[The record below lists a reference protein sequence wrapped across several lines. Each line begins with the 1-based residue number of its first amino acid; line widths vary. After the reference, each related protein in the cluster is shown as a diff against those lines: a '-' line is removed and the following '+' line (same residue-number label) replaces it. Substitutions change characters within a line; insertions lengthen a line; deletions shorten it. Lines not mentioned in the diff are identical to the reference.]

1 MYPLHKFVEE
11 NALEEARCLAGVR
24 ELLEYSKSGVLGNTI
39 AGATRPLQGSLFTR
53 RLVYT
58 PSWPSGVDYGA
69 RLISARFPRNRWNAI
84 RAEFCLVPP
93 FFASLIIIIILIT
106 IIVVVVGATRHDHRA
121 DPGRGRRQPRQ
132 PQLLPRPAPDVGRLR
147 RVVYR
152 RRGPDWR
159 RPHRQDVGARPLVR
173 SIALPLHCHCK
184 AIADC
189 HFSVIR
195 NAPTPLPCGRQFLVS
210 HMSWTSHVPNL
221 GRPFWSLSRPSCFDR
236 ETVVPRPTPPTPSGL
251 TSPCMTHHPAGLRHG
266 RRRAGPAGLGRGV
279 RPHRPCMTHPPAA
292 KQPRYLTADSSQPSI
307 PPSFASLA
315 SPLHARTH
323 THTRTPTPT
332 PTPMHTHTPTTPHAP
347 WLCFGPQGLAVHR

>member
-173 SIALPLHCHCK
+173 SIALPLHCHCTAHCTGK
-184 AIADC
+184 MWAHDHWCVDSVARWTLGPGSIQHSAFSIPTRAHAPFRLSQHGDHSPQGAVDLHPRFMLALRCTAIA
-189 HFSVIR
+189 
-195 NAPTPLPCGRQFLVS
+195 LPIAL
-210 HMSWTSHVPNL
+210 
-221 GRPFWSLSRPSCFDR
+221 
-236 ETVVPRPTPPTPSGL
+236 
-251 TSPCMTHHPAGLRHG
+251 
-266 RRRAGPAGLGRGV
+266 
-279 RPHRPCMTHPPAA
+279 
-292 KQPRYLTADSSQPSI
+292 
-307 PPSFASLA
+307 
-315 SPLHARTH
+315 PLH
-323 THTRTPTPT
+323 
-332 PTPMHTHTPTTPHAP
+332 
-347 WLCFGPQGLAVHR
+347 